1 MSDTLTALSAAI
13 IDAPADRTVRL
24 IYADALDESGAPSDA
39 LRAEFIRAQI
49 AFESLNDDN
58 PERERLAAR
67 CQELF
72 AANWID
78 WWRPVCAA
86 LGLPEP
92 HVPGRGLGSRL
103 KRFLGGEKQPLG
115 APYKTSPNACS
126 LHSPAHR
133 FAVQFIGGFP
143 EQVYFELFTPSSG
156 VALLPRWATAFPI
169 ARLRFGPTCVDDT
182 WQFIDGPHLGK
193 IVELAFDRLTPLTAR
208 LMARSPHLAGLPSLK
223 VLLVNNHTD
232 EGVRTLVQNPT
243 WAGLRSLTFTGITSP
258 AALHALAEY
267 CTLEQ
272 LEELSFSVGGVPAP
286 PPIPGVV
293 GEIGEAVAEAYNQFI
308 TTHIMPPGPING
320 PDYWPAFF
328 ALASSPIL
336 PLLRRLRVGEAD
348 HGWIIR
354 AAEMLYQAGETDAHF
369 APFLSDQCVR
379 AVADA
384 LNRDKLERLE
394 LPRARLSPACR
405 EDLLRLFD
413 SRVVFT

>member
-24 IYADALDESGAPSDA
+24 IYADALDEIGASSDA
-39 LRAEFIRAQI
+39 LLAEFIRAQI
-49 AFESLNDDN
+49 AFESLHDDN
-58 PERERLAAR
+58 SPERERLAAR

-72 AANWID
+72 TANWID
-78 WWRPVCAA
+78 WWRPVCIA

-156 VALLPRWATAFPI
+156 VALLPRWAAVFPI
-169 ARLRFGPTCVDDT
+169 ARLRFGPTCGDDA
-182 WQFIDGPHLGK
+182 WPLIHGPHLRNL
-193 IVELAFDRLTPLTAR
+193 VEVAFDRLTPLPAR
-208 LMARSPHLAGLPSLK
+208 LMAHAPHLNTLKSLK
-223 VLLVNNHTD
+223 VTPAESAV
-232 EGVRTLVQNPT
+232 VRTLVQNPT
-243 WAGLRSLTFTGITSP
+243 WAGLRSLTFTGITAP

-293 GEIGEAVAEAYNQFI
+293 GEIAEAVTTAYNEFV
-308 TTHIMPPGPING
+308 TTHPMPRGPIDG

-328 ALASSPIL
+328 ALARSPIL
-336 PLLRRLRVGEAD
+336 PLLRRLRVREAD

-405 EDLLRLFD
+405 EELIRRFD